1 MLESREKLKEE
12 KEEDMAV
19 YTYLSKED
27 INNIAKEYDLVI
39 YSFEGVPE
47 GILNS
52 NYLLNTDRG
61 RFILR
66 VLEGNRSF
74 ESEKEELN
82 FLLELN
88 KIIPCTIP
96 CETQA
101 GETLI
106 RYNNK
111 LMSLF
116 YYIDGKK
123 IEEITPYYLKEI
135 GILLGKLHNFSN
147 NKVINRK
154 TRIDEDYYLKKIN
167 LNSVNIPKGDIDEIT
182 KLYNKLLKIDFTSLP
197 QGIIHNDIF
206 PDNVFVKD
214 NRIVGILDFNDATT
228 APFIF
233 DIGIVIN
240 FWIRVKRFDSRKER
254 EYIKIFLDAYESI
267 RKLTSKERELLDMG
281 ILKMALAFILVRI
294 DRLIVRK
301 EESALIEQKSYKELM
316 SLLKYF
322 N

>member
-1 MLESREKLKEE
+1 MLEFREKLKEE

-27 INNIAKEYDLVI
+27 INNIAKEYDLVV

-74 ESEKEELN
+74 ESEKEELD

-301 EESALIEQKSYKELM
+301 EENALIEEKSYKELM

>member
-1 MLESREKLKEE
+1 MLEFREKLKEE

-27 INNIAKEYDLVI
+27 INNIAKEYDLVV

-74 ESEKEELN
+74 ESEKEELD

-240 FWIRVKRFDSRKER
+240 FWIRVKRFDSRKEI

-301 EESALIEQKSYKELM
+301 EENALIEEKSYKELM

>member
-135 GILLGKLHNFSN
+135 GILLGKLHSFSN

>member
-1 MLESREKLKEE
+1 
-12 KEEDMAV
+12 MAV

-27 INNIAKEYDLVI
+27 INNIAKEYDLMV
-39 YSFEGVPE
+39 YSFEGIPE
-47 GILNS
+47 GILNT

-61 RFILR
+61 KFILR

-74 ESEKEELN
+74 DSEKEELD

-96 CETQA
+96 YKTKFGA
-101 GETLI
+101 TLI

-116 YYIDGKK
+116 YYIDGEK
-123 IEEITPYYLKEI
+123 IEKITPDYLKEI
-135 GILLGKLHNFSN
+135 GILLGKLHNFSQ
-147 NKVINRK
+147 NKIISRK
-154 TRIDEDYYLKKIN
+154 TRIDENYYFKKLN
-167 LNSVNIPKGDIDEIT
+167 LNSVNIPKVDIDEIS
-182 KLYNKLLKIDFTSLP
+182 KLYNKLSEIDFTSLP
-197 QGIIHNDIF
+197 HGIIHNDIF
-206 PDNVFVKD
+206 PDNVFVK
-214 NRIVGILDFNDATT
+214 NNKIVGILDFNDATT

-240 FWIRVKRFDSRKER
+240 FWIRIKRFDSTQER

-267 RKLTSKERELLDMG
+267 RKLTSKEWELLDMG

-301 EESALIEQKSYKELM
+301 EESALIEEKSYKELM
-316 SLLKYF
+316 LLLKYF
-322 N
+322 

>member
-1 MLESREKLKEE
+1 MLEFREKLKEE

-27 INNIAKEYDLVI
+27 INNIAKEYDLVV

-74 ESEKEELN
+74 ESEKEELD

>member
-74 ESEKEELN
+74 ESEKEELD

-267 RKLTSKERELLDMG
+267 RKLTSKERDLLDMG

>member
-74 ESEKEELN
+74 ESEKEELD

-135 GILLGKLHNFSN
+135 GILLGKLHSFSN

>member
-1 MLESREKLKEE
+1 
-12 KEEDMAV
+12 MAV
-19 YTYLSKED
+19 YTHLNKED
-27 INNIAKEYDLVI
+27 INNIAKEYDLMV
-39 YSFEGVPE
+39 YSFKGIPD
-47 GILNS
+47 GILNT

-61 RFILR
+61 KFILR

-74 ESEKEELN
+74 DSEKEELD

-96 CETQA
+96 YKTKSGA
-101 GETLI
+101 TLI

-116 YYIDGKK
+116 YYIDGEK
-123 IEEITPYYLKEI
+123 IEKITPDYLKEI
-135 GILLGKLHNFSN
+135 GILLGKLHNFSQ
-147 NKVINRK
+147 NKIISRK
-154 TRIDEDYYLKKIN
+154 TRIDENYYFKKLNLK
-167 LNSVNIPKGDIDEIT
+167 SVNIPKVDIDEIS
-182 KLYNKLLKIDFTSLP
+182 KLYNKLSKINFTSLP
-197 QGIIHNDIF
+197 HGIIHNDIF

-214 NRIVGILDFNDATT
+214 NKIVGILDFNDATT

-240 FWIRVKRFDSRKER
+240 FWIRIKRFDSTQER

-267 RKLTSKERELLDMG
+267 RKLTSKEWELLDMG

-301 EESALIEQKSYKELM
+301 EESALIEEKSYKELM
-316 SLLKYF
+316 LLLKYF
-322 N
+322 

>member
-1 MLESREKLKEE
+1 MLKFREKLKEE

-27 INNIAKEYDLVI
+27 INNIAKEYDLVV
-39 YSFEGVPE
+39 YSFEGIPE

-74 ESEKEELN
+74 ESEKEELD

-96 CETQA
+96 CETKF

-116 YYIDGKK
+116 YYIDGEK
-123 IEEITPYYLKEI
+123 IEEITTDYLKEI
-135 GILLGKLHNFSN
+135 GILLGKLHKFSE
-147 NKVINRK
+147 NKVISRK
-154 TRIDEDYYLKKIN
+154 TRIDENYYFKKLN
-167 LNSVNIPKGDIDEIT
+167 LSSVNIPKADIDEIS
-182 KLYNKLLKIDFTSLP
+182 KLYNKLSKIDFTSLP
-197 QGIIHNDIF
+197 KGIIHNDIF

-214 NRIVGILDFNDATT
+214 GKIVGILDFNDATT

-240 FWIRVKRFDSRKER
+240 FWIRIKRFDSIQER
-254 EYIKIFLDAYESI
+254 ECIKIFLDAYESI

-301 EESALIEQKSYKELM
+301 EENALIEEKSYKELM
-316 SLLKYF
+316 LLLKYF
-322 N
+322 

>member
-1 MLESREKLKEE
+1 MLKFREKLKEE

-27 INNIAKEYDLVI
+27 INNIAKEYDLVV
-39 YSFEGVPE
+39 YSFEGIPE

-74 ESEKEELN
+74 ESEKEELD

-96 CETQA
+96 YETKPA
-101 GETLI
+101 ETLI

-116 YYIDGKK
+116 YYIDGEK
-123 IEEITPYYLKEI
+123 IEEITTDYLKEI
-135 GILLGKLHNFSN
+135 GILLGKLHKFSE
-147 NKVINRK
+147 NKVISRK
-154 TRIDEDYYLKKIN
+154 TRIDENYYFKKLN
-167 LNSVNIPKGDIDEIT
+167 LSSVNIPKADIDEIS
-182 KLYNKLLKIDFTSLP
+182 KLYNKLSKIDFTSLP
-197 QGIIHNDIF
+197 KGIIHNDIF

-214 NRIVGILDFNDATT
+214 GKIVGILDFNDATT

-240 FWIRVKRFDSRKER
+240 FWIRIKRFDSIQER
-254 EYIKIFLDAYESI
+254 ECIKIFLDAYESI

-301 EESALIEQKSYKELM
+301 EENALIEQKSYKELM
-316 SLLKYF
+316 LLLKYF
-322 N
+322 